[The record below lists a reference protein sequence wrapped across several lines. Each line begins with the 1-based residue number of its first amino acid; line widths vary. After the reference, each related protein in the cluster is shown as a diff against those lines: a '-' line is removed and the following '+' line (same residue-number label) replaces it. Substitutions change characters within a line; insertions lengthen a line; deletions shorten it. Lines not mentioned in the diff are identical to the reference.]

1 MFYKNINI
9 GIMSRDYTT
18 KQPYIIQISYIILR
32 FSEVKTL
39 IIMNVISRLLSI
51 EDSFGKTSLRDRR
64 DN

>member
-1 MFYKNINI
+1 
-9 GIMSRDYTT
+9 MSRDYTT

-39 IIMNVISRLLSI
+39 IIMNVITRLLSI
-51 EDSFGKTSLRDRR
+51 EDSPKESYVTFGKTPLRDRR